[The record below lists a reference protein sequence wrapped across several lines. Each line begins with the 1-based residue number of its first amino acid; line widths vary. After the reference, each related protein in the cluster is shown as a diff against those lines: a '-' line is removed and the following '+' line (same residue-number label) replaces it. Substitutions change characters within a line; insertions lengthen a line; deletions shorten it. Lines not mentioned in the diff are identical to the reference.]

1 MDTNKDA
8 IQIDW
13 EKKVDEK
20 FEELLSVY
28 TSSRHRKKVDIIA
41 KAFNFARQ
49 AHKGVRR
56 LSGEP
61 YIMHPIAVALI
72 ACKEIGLG
80 STSICAALLHDVV
93 EDTDYTTEDIEN
105 MFGPKIAQ
113 IVEGLTKISGVNSIA
128 IQAYET
134 LMSRGQLGR
143 LGYLRL
149 MALYCQKWDII
160 NANRIS
166 ARYAKIYGI

>member
-1 MDTNKDA
+1 MSNNFFTLGANA
-8 IQIDW
+8 IN
-13 EKKVDEK
+13 E
-20 FEELLSVY
+20 
-28 TSSRHRKKVDIIA
+28 T
-41 KAFNFARQ
+41 
-49 AHKGVRR
+49 
-56 LSGEP
+56 
-61 YIMHPIAVALI
+61 
-72 ACKEIGLG
+72 
-80 STSICAALLHDVV
+80 
-93 EDTDYTTEDIEN
+93 
-105 MFGPKIAQ
+105 AQ
-113 IVEGLTKISGVNSIA
+113 WYANHGVNSIA

>member
-1 MDTNKDA
+1 MSNNFFKLGANA
-8 IQIDW
+8 INEAAQW
-13 EKKVDEK
+13 
-20 FEELLSVY
+20 Y
-28 TSSRHRKKVDIIA
+28 ASR
-41 KAFNFARQ
+41 
-49 AHKGVRR
+49 
-56 LSGEP
+56 
-61 YIMHPIAVALI
+61 
-72 ACKEIGLG
+72 
-80 STSICAALLHDVV
+80 
-93 EDTDYTTEDIEN
+93 
-105 MFGPKIAQ
+105 
-113 IVEGLTKISGVNSIA
+113 GVNSIA